1 MSNYNRV
8 DRVLDDLKDMD
19 AYLKPDT
26 NVKAVRQIMTDSNHF
41 LLRHIAINTA
51 IIADYIDRI
60 IERGDDD

>member
-1 MSNYNRV
+1 MCYHRV
-8 DRVLDDLKDMD
+8 DKVVDLLKEIDRSVLESNDVKNIPG
-19 AYLKPDT
+19 AIDT
-26 NVKAVRQIMTDSNHF
+26 SNHF